1 MRIHIFTQTNKGTE
15 PTRKCPSVAKHRV
28 TDANYVHTVY
38 FCSFKFPTNTQKS
51 NYNDYHDQLQKKR
64 RKK

>member
-1 MRIHIFTQTNKGTE
+1 MNQLLCLDHDRLCGSIFLRRTKTNKGTE

-38 FCSFKFPTNTQKS
+38 FCSFKFPTNTQ
-51 NYNDYHDQLQKKR
+51 
-64 RKK
+64 